1 MSIIFILIIFIV
13 LIVYGIYDNQNKQRI
28 SQELTEQRI
37 KKIAS
42 DLSPLYKDWISK
54 MSFKG
59 TSDEILLQRAYERI
73 LKRIEMDVR

>member
-1 MSIIFILIIFIV
+1 MSIIFLLIILII
-13 LIVYGIYDNQNKQRI
+13 LIICDIYDKTNKQAI
-28 SQELTEQRI
+28 SKELTEQRI
-37 KKIAS
+37 KKLAS